1 MLVIDDYHVID
12 AKPIDDALTFLLE
25 HLPPRMRL
33 VIGTREDP
41 QVPLAWLR
49 GGGQLSELR
58 VTDLRFTQPE
68 AAGLL
73 NEAMGLQLS
82 VEDIAALETRTEGWV
97 AGLQL
102 AALSL
107 RGHTDASSFIQ
118 SFSGSHHFVLDYLL
132 EEVLHRQSESVQTFL
147 LRTSILDQ
155 MCGQLCDVVLG
166 DTTAS
171 GQATLESCSDSGFTR
186 AAPVERGGISS
197 APTSSLSLWAAT
209 PAT

>member
-1 MLVIDDYHVID
+1 MIPHTFVLVIDDYHVID
-12 AKPIDDALTFLLE
+12 AKPIDDALTFLVE

-33 VIGTREDP
+33 VIATREDP
-41 QVPLAWLR
+41 QIPLERLR

-58 VTDLRFTQPE
+58 VTDLRFSHFE
-68 AAGLL
+68 AAALL
-73 NEAMGLQLS
+73 NQAMGLELS
-82 VEDIAALETRTEGWV
+82 SDDIAVLETRTEGWV

-107 RGHTDASSFIQ
+107 QGRTDASNFIQ

-171 GQATLESCSDSGFTR
+171 GQATLEYLER
-186 AAPVERGGISS
+186 ANLFVVPLDNERR
-197 APTSSLSLWAAT
+197 WYR
-209 PAT
+209 